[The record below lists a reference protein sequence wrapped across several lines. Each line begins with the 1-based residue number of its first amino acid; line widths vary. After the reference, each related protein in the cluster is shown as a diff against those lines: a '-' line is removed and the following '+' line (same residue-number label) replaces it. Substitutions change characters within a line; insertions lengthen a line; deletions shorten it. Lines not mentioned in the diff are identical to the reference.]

1 MAKYTVFFDVRKGS
15 TSTTMTK
22 TVQADSE
29 SMAVRLAETQLKGSS
44 PTHRDWVWSPKK
56 ITKS

>member
-1 MAKYTVFFDVRKGS
+1 MAKFTVVFDVRKGN
-15 TSTTMTK
+15 TSATMSK

-29 SMAVRLAETQLKGSS
+29 QMAVRLAETQLKSSS